1 MSAPYTSRSWNFQGF
16 EILDSNAQ
24 PIDGVCRFLFRG
36 FQISVSSRGYSRGS
50 CLNEVA
56 IFKSVPGED
65 HPYSEWLTDPLGGRL
80 YFNSAQQAI
89 EYIVTNNLSAA

>member
-1 MSAPYTSRSWNFQGF
+1 MTSPYTSRSWNFQGF

-24 PIDGVCRFLFRG
+24 PIDGVCRFMFRG

-65 HPYSEWLTDPLGGRL
+65 HPYSEWLTDRLGDRL

-89 EYIVTNNLSAA
+89 EYIVTNDLKA